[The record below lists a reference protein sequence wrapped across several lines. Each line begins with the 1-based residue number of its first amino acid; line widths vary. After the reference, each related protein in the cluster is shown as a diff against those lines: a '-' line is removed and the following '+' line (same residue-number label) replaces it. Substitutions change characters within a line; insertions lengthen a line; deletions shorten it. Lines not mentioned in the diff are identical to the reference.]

1 MREDTRTAA
10 DRGVLPD
17 LSRTQVSARTV
28 LVVLLTA
35 LALLGA
41 LYLLYEL
48 QQIVRWAI
56 IALFLAVALNPLV
69 DRLSRLHVP
78 RALAILVVY
87 LLLLAALAGIGALV
101 FPPLVSQARQ
111 FGAYVAHVVRQPGGA
126 NAALQSLADRY
137 GLGGY
142 LNSLR
147 GQASALPGRLS
158 VAAGP
163 LLSVTQGIITSV
175 TALISILLIAFFLL
189 LDGDRFIAAGLS
201 LFAAER
207 RPRLRRL
214 LERSAGA
221 VRGYITGNLLISLI
235 AGVAAF
241 AGLKILGIPYA
252 VVLSLVVALFDLIPL
267 VGATL
272 AGIILVIVAFFV
284 SPIKALILIIYF
296 IVYQQVE
303 SNVLQPLIYGRSVD
317 LPPLVIFLAVLA
329 GGELLGILGALIAI
343 PIAEIIRIVGAEWL
357 VSRRAQTATPATP
370 VPPDLPAPP
379 VVRAGVEG

>member
-1 MREDTRTAA
+1 M
-10 DRGVLPD
+10 
-17 LSRTQVSARTV
+17 
-28 LVVLLTA
+28 
-35 LALLGA
+35 
-41 LYLLYEL
+41 
-48 QQIVRWAI
+48 
-56 IALFLAVALNPLV
+56 
-69 DRLSRLHVP
+69 
-78 RALAILVVY
+78 
-87 LLLLAALAGIGALV
+87 
-101 FPPLVSQARQ
+101 
-111 FGAYVAHVVRQPGGA
+111 RQPSGA
-126 NAALQSLADRY
+126 NAALQSLASRY

-163 LLSVTQGIITSV
+163 LLSVTQGIITSI
-175 TALISILLIAFFLL
+175 TALISILLVTFFLL

-201 LFAAER
+201 LFAVER
-207 RPRLRRL
+207 RPRVRRL
-214 LERSAGA
+214 LDRSAGA
-221 VRGYITGNLLISLI
+221 VRGYITGNLLISVI

-252 VVLSLVVALFDLIPL
+252 VVLSLVVALFDLVPL

-284 SPIKALILIIYF
+284 SPIKALILIVYF

-329 GGELLGILGALIAI
+329 GGELMGILGALIAI
-343 PIAEIIRIVGAEWL
+343 PIAEIIRIIGAEWL
-357 VSRRAQTATPATP
+357 TSRRGQTATPATP
-370 VPPDLPAPP
+370 VTPPDLPAPP